1 MAWVSLTWIDLLVAL
16 VDSVVG
22 GSVVGSSGSCVVV
35 LCVYGLL
42 IVSSKWEC

>member
-1 MAWVSLTWIDLLVAL
+1 MAWVFSMWIDLFVAL